1 MSKMNGFENF
11 IIICYYNLA
20 IFPQSNKAQWF
31 ELTFEIISLQFSIC
45 IKRPKTFRLLW
56 QDTLTFF
63 KHRFGATLLIC
74 A

>member
-31 ELTFEIISLQFSIC
+31 ELTFEIISLQYLYQKAKDLSF
-45 IKRPKTFRLLW
+45 
-56 QDTLTFF
+56 TLARYVNFF